1 MRSIPMHECLQVH
14 EKRRLLE
21 IINILVTAPGKAT
34 AETLIHFKEDMNKLF
49 SEIFQEDVQIAL
61 IKNKRKNNHER

>member
-1 MRSIPMHECLQVH
+1 MADFISVS

-21 IINILVTAPGKAT
+21 NINILVTAPGKAT